1 MGACMPKISNW
12 EYLESDEKLNALHE
26 QHQNLWLEIEKQI
39 AKVAALQGRLRALEA
54 KVTTDLRKA
63 WLSK

>member
-12 EYLESDEKLNALHE
+12 EYLEADEKLNALHE